1 MTTADVERLYVLVE
15 SLRSEVVGYRADL
28 NGRLRAL
35 EIAQA
40 EDVGGSA
47 ARSMSRNQMVSWV
60 VVVAAIVGI
69 SSTILDQI
77 LIRV

>member
-15 SLRSEVVGYRADL
+15 ALRGEVVGYRADL

-40 EDVGGSA
+40 ENLGGEA
-47 ARSMSRNQMVSWV
+47 ARSMSRNQIVGWV
-60 VVVAAIVGI
+60 VVIAGIVGI
-69 SSTILDQI
+69 SSTIVDQVLTRI
-77 LIRV
+77 

>member
-15 SLRSEVVGYRADL
+15 SLRGEVVGYRADL

-35 EIAQA
+35 ELANA
-40 EDVGGSA
+40 EDQGGSA
-47 ARSMSRNQMVSWV
+47 ARSLTRNQIVSWV
-60 VVVAAIVGI
+60 VVIAGIVGI
-69 SSTILDQI
+69 TSTIVDQI